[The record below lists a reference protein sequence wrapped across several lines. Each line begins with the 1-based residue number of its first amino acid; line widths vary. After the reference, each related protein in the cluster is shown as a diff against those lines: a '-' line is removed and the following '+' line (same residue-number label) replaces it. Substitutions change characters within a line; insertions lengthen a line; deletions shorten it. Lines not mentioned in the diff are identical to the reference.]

1 MNFMRFLVSQCYSWE
16 GYHLVQALLED
27 GHEVSGLQE
36 QTLSDRETHL
46 SMYLGRHAM
55 FREGVQDT
63 DYKAHVSF
71 FGTAERSA
79 ESQQHVDISYATD
92 DTSEQEKQILLPILY
107 GEWMPRDEEAVEWNG
122 KRMLFDDDYFH
133 RNALPIKPVMQTIS
147 KLLSGDGNLDKYRFY
162 TKEVCP
168 EQEDRAAIALTRNI
182 RNDLSAL
189 HKHYAQFRFFYE

>member
-1 MNFMRFLVSQCYSWE
+1 MHFLVSQCYSWE

-27 GHEVSGLQE
+27 GHEVSGLHGQS
-36 QTLSDRETHL
+36 LSDRETHL
-46 SMYLGRHAM
+46 SMYIGRHAM

-71 FGTAERSA
+71 FGTEERSA
-79 ESQQHVDISYATD
+79 ESRHHVDISYAADNTP
-92 DTSEQEKQILLPILY
+92 ELEKQILLPILY
-107 GEWMPRDEEAVEWNG
+107 GEWMPRDEEAVQWHG
-122 KRMLFDDDYFH
+122 KRILFDDEHFL

-147 KLLSGDGNLDKYRFY
+147 KLLSGDGSMNNYRFY

-168 EQEDRAAIALTRNI
+168 EQGDRAAIALTRNI
-182 RNDLSAL
+182 RDDLSGL